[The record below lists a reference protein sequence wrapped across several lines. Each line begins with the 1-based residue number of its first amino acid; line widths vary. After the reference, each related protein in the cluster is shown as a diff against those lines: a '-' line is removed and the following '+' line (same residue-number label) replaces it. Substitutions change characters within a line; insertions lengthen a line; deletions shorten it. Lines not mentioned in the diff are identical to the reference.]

1 MILQKK
7 MKAFLAM
14 LSAILIAICAGII
27 IFIISSGSHKEKL
40 AQTYETE
47 QYVVGVYKEKIA
59 IFTQGDSVPIEI
71 FDVYVTTL
79 PPKDQKTLRKGVY
92 VQGKAELKRM
102 IEDYTS

>member
-1 MILQKK
+1 MILQNKIK
-7 MKAFLAM
+7 VIFAII
-14 LSAILIAICAGII
+14 SVILIAICAGII
-27 IFIISSGSHKEKL
+27 FFITFSGSHKEKI

-47 QYVVGVYKEKIA
+47 QYIVGVYKEKIA
-59 IFTQGDSVPIEI
+59 IFTQGDSIPIEI